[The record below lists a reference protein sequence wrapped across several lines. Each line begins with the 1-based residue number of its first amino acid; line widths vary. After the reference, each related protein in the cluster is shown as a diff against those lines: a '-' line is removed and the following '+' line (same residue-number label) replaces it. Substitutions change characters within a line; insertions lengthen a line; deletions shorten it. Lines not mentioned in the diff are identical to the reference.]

1 MSLQNSSKVED
12 EPRLNRPHLSQPH
25 LRNVSKG
32 ISYPDFIKRKAEI
45 QKEPTW
51 SHQEN
56 DLLHIAEMYV
66 PDSTYRIWGITTG
79 RFSSLVLDLSKAL

>member
-1 MSLQNSSKVED
+1 MSLQNSLKFED
-12 EPRLNRPHLSQPH
+12 ELRLNRPHLSQPH

-32 ISYPDFIKRKAEI
+32 ISYPDFMKRKAEI

-56 DLLHIAEMYV
+56 DLLHIAEMYCTF
-66 PDSTYRIWGITTG
+66 P
-79 RFSSLVLDLSKAL
+79 KAPIEFGEAR